1 LTKNYLKFQEI
12 YRLMPEGKKIKI
24 EEGSEFQENS
34 TEGVKSHGV
43 GAGDSREPKIEAV
56 DTAQGPESEVV
67 KDLRSKL
74 ETKTGEAEENFDR
87 LLRVSAEFENYKKR
101 TAREMA
107 DFQKYANQSLLRE
120 LLPIID
126 NLELAIKA
134 AAEAADGTDTCL
146 LDGVELTR
154 KEILKVFENFHV
166 EPIEA
171 LGKPFDPNFHEA
183 VMREESDEHPENT
196 VVNELQKGYLMHDR
210 LLRPSMV
217 VVAMPKNKETP

>member
-1 LTKNYLKFQEI
+1 
-12 YRLMPEGKKIKI
+12 MPEGKKIKI
-24 EEGSEFQENS
+24 EDGSQFQEDS
-34 TEGVKSHGV
+34 TEGEKSLGN
-43 GAGDSREPKIEAV
+43 GADDNQERKGEPAG
-56 DTAQGPESEVV
+56 TGQSLESEEIR
-67 KDLRSKL
+67 DLNSKL
-74 ETKTGEAEENFDR
+74 EVKTAEAEENYDR

-107 DFQKYANQSLLRE
+107 DFKKFANQSLLRE

-134 AAEAADGTDTCL
+134 AAEAPDGKDACL

-166 EPIEA
+166 EPIDA

-196 VVNELQKGYLMHDR
+196 VVNELQKGYLVHDR

-217 VVAMPKNKETP
+217 VVAMPKNKNSP

>member
-1 LTKNYLKFQEI
+1 
-12 YRLMPEGKKIKI
+12 MPEGKKIKI
-24 EEGSEFQENS
+24 DESSQFQEDSIEGEKNLDDGADNDQDRKVEPAD
-34 TEGVKSHGV
+34 TEQSL
-43 GAGDSREPKIEAV
+43 
-56 DTAQGPESEVV
+56 ESEEIRG
-67 KDLRSKL
+67 LTSKL
-74 ETKTGEAEENFDR
+74 ELKTAEADENYDR

-101 TAREMA
+101 TAREIA
-107 DFQKYANQSLLRE
+107 DFKKFANQSLLKE

-134 AAEAADGTDTCL
+134 AAEAPDGKDACL

-166 EPIEA
+166 EPIDA

-217 VVAMPKNKETP
+217 VVAMPKNKELP

>member
-1 LTKNYLKFQEI
+1 
-12 YRLMPEGKKIKI
+12 MPEGKKIKI
-24 EEGSEFQENS
+24 EDGSQFQEDS
-34 TEGVKSHGV
+34 TEGEKSLGN
-43 GAGDSREPKIEAV
+43 GADDNQERKGEPAG
-56 DTAQGPESEVV
+56 TGQSLESEEIR
-67 KDLRSKL
+67 DLNSKL
-74 ETKTGEAEENFDR
+74 EVKTAEAEENYDR

-107 DFQKYANQSLLRE
+107 DFKKFANQSLLRE

-134 AAEAADGTDTCL
+134 AAEAPDGKDACL

-166 EPIEA
+166 EPIDA

-217 VVAMPKNKETP
+217 VVAMPKNKNSP

>member
-1 LTKNYLKFQEI
+1 
-12 YRLMPEGKKIKI
+12 MPEGKKIKI
-24 EEGSEFQENS
+24 EDGSQFQEDS
-34 TEGVKSHGV
+34 TEGEKSLGN
-43 GAGDSREPKIEAV
+43 GADDNQERKVEPAG
-56 DTAQGPESEVV
+56 TGQSLESEEIR
-67 KDLRSKL
+67 DLNSKL
-74 ETKTGEAEENFDR
+74 EVKTAEAEENYDR

-107 DFQKYANQSLLRE
+107 DFKKFANQSLLRE

-134 AAEAADGTDTCL
+134 AAEAPDGKNACL

-166 EPIEA
+166 EPIDA

-217 VVAMPKNKETP
+217 VVAMPKNKNSP

>member
-1 LTKNYLKFQEI
+1 
-12 YRLMPEGKKIKI
+12 MPEGKKIKI
-24 EEGSEFQENS
+24 EDGSQFQEDS
-34 TEGVKSHGV
+34 TEGEKSLGN
-43 GAGDSREPKIEAV
+43 GADDNQERKVEPAG
-56 DTAQGPESEVV
+56 TGQSLESEEIR
-67 KDLRSKL
+67 DLNSKL
-74 ETKTGEAEENFDR
+74 EVKTAEAEENYDR

-107 DFQKYANQSLLRE
+107 DFKKFANQSLLRE

-134 AAEAADGTDTCL
+134 AAETPDGKDACL

-166 EPIEA
+166 EPIDA

-217 VVAMPKNKETP
+217 VVAMPKNKNSP

>member
-1 LTKNYLKFQEI
+1 
-12 YRLMPEGKKIKI
+12 MPEGKKIKI
-24 EEGSEFQENS
+24 DEGNQFQENS
-34 TEGVKSHGV
+34 AEGDKSNGV
-43 GAGDSREPKIEAV
+43 MADDNQEPKIEPV
-56 DTAQGPESEVV
+56 DTAQRIESEEI
-67 KDLRSKL
+67 KDLKSKL
-74 ETKTGEAEENFDR
+74 EIKTGEAEESYDR

-107 DFQKYANQSLLRE
+107 DFKKYANQSLLRE
-120 LLPIID
+120 LLPVID
-126 NLELAIKA
+126 NLDLAIKA
-134 AAEAADGTDTCL
+134 AAEASDNTDACL

-166 EPIEA
+166 EPIDA

-217 VVAMPKNKETP
+217 VVAMPKNKEIS

>member
-1 LTKNYLKFQEI
+1 
-12 YRLMPEGKKIKI
+12 MPEGKKIKI
-24 EEGSEFQENS
+24 EEGRQGQENS
-34 TEGVKSHGV
+34 TEGEKSHGV
-43 GAGDSREPKIEAV
+43 GADDNQEPRIEPAN
-56 DTAQGPESEVV
+56 TEQSIESEEIR
-67 KDLRSKL
+67 DLKSKL
-74 ETKTGEAEENFDR
+74 DIKTGEAEENYDR

-107 DFQKYANQSLLRE
+107 DFKKYANQSLLRE

-134 AAEAADGTDTCL
+134 AAESKDGTDACL

-166 EPIEA
+166 EPIDA
-171 LGKPFDPNFHEA
+171 IGKPFDPNFHEA
-183 VMREESDEHPENT
+183 VMREESDEHPQNT

-217 VVAMPKNKETP
+217 VVAMPKNKESP

>member
-1 LTKNYLKFQEI
+1 
-12 YRLMPEGKKIKI
+12 MPEGKKIKI
-24 EEGSEFQENS
+24 EDGSEFQENS
-34 TEGVKSHGV
+34 AEGDKNGGV
-43 GAGDSREPKIEAV
+43 GADDNREEKIEPV
-56 DTAQGPESEVV
+56 DTAKSPESEVV
-67 KDLRSKL
+67 ADLKSKL
-74 ETKTGEAEENFDR
+74 ETKTGEAEENYDR

-101 TAREMA
+101 SAREMA
-107 DFQKYANQSLLRE
+107 EFKKYANQSLLRE

-126 NLELAIKA
+126 NLDLAIKA
-134 AAEAADGTDTCL
+134 ATEAADSTDAYL

-166 EPIEA
+166 EPIDS

>member
-1 LTKNYLKFQEI
+1 
-12 YRLMPEGKKIKI
+12 MPEGKKIKI
-24 EEGSEFQENS
+24 EEGSQFQENS
-34 TEGVKSHGV
+34 TDGDQGHGL
-43 GAGDSREPKIEAV
+43 GADDNQEPKIEPV
-56 DTAQGPESEVV
+56 DAAQSLESEEI
-67 KDLRSKL
+67 KDLKSKL
-74 ETKTGEAEENFDR
+74 EIKTGEAEESYDR

-101 TAREMA
+101 TAREMT
-107 DFQKYANQSLLRE
+107 DFKKYANQSLLRE

-126 NLELAIKA
+126 NLDLAIKA
-134 AAEAADGTDTCL
+134 AAEASDSTDACL

-154 KEILKVFENFHV
+154 KEILKVLENFHV
-166 EPIEA
+166 EPIDA

-217 VVAMPKNKETP
+217 VVAMPKNKEKS

>member
-1 LTKNYLKFQEI
+1 
-12 YRLMPEGKKIKI
+12 MPDGKKIKI
-24 EEGSEFQENS
+24 EEDRQFQENS
-34 TEGVKSHGV
+34 TEGDRNHDA
-43 GAGDSREPKIEAV
+43 GADAHQEPKSEPV
-56 DTAQGPESEVV
+56 DTEQSPESEVT
-67 KDLRSKL
+67 KELRTKL
-74 ETKTGEAEENFDR
+74 ETKTAEAEENYDR

-107 DFQKYANQSLLRE
+107 ELGKYANQSLIRE

-134 AAEAADGTDTCL
+134 AAEAADGSDACL

-171 LGKPFDPNFHEA
+171 FGKPFDPNFHEA

-196 VVNELQKGYLMHDR
+196 VVNELQKGYLMHER

-217 VVAMPKNKETP
+217 VVAMPKNKEKT

>member
-1 LTKNYLKFQEI
+1 
-12 YRLMPEGKKIKI
+12 MPEGKKIKI
-24 EEGSEFQENS
+24 EEGSQFQEESIEGEKDLGGASNNHQDRKPEPTD
-34 TEGVKSHGV
+34 TEQSL
-43 GAGDSREPKIEAV
+43 
-56 DTAQGPESEVV
+56 ESEEIS
-67 KDLRSKL
+67 DLKSKL
-74 ETKTGEAEENFDR
+74 EIKTAEAEENYDR

-107 DFQKYANQSLLRE
+107 DFKKFANQSLLRE

-134 AAEAADGTDTCL
+134 AAEVPDGKDACL

-166 EPIEA
+166 EPIDA
-171 LGKPFDPNFHEA
+171 LGKPFDPNYHEA

-217 VVAMPKNKETP
+217 VVAMPKKKESR

>member
-1 LTKNYLKFQEI
+1 
-12 YRLMPEGKKIKI
+12 MPEGKKIKT
-24 EEGSEFQENS
+24 EDGSEFQENS

-43 GAGDSREPKIEAV
+43 GANENREPKIEPV
-56 DTAQGPESEVV
+56 DTAQSPESEVV

-74 ETKTGEAEENFDR
+74 EAKTGEAEENFDR

-101 TAREMA
+101 TAREMV

-134 AAEAADGTDTCL
+134 AAEAADSTDTCL

>member
-1 LTKNYLKFQEI
+1 
-12 YRLMPEGKKIKI
+12 
-24 EEGSEFQENS
+24 
-34 TEGVKSHGV
+34 
-43 GAGDSREPKIEAV
+43 
-56 DTAQGPESEVV
+56 
-67 KDLRSKL
+67 
-74 ETKTGEAEENFDR
+74 

-107 DFQKYANQSLLRE
+107 DFKKFANQSLLKE

-126 NLELAIKA
+126 NFELAIKA
-134 AAEAADGTDTCL
+134 AAEAPDGKDACL

-154 KEILKVFENFHV
+154 KEILKIFENFHV
-166 EPIEA
+166 EPIDA

-217 VVAMPKNKETP
+217 VVAMPKNKNSP

>member
-1 LTKNYLKFQEI
+1 
-12 YRLMPEGKKIKI
+12 MPEGKKIKLK
-24 EEGSEFQENS
+24 EGSESQENS
-34 TEGVKSHGV
+34 TDGDNSHGV
-43 GAGDSREPKIEAV
+43 GADDDREGKIEPV
-56 DTAQGPESEVV
+56 DTAQSPDSEVV
-67 KDLRSKL
+67 NDLRSKL
-74 ETKTGEAEENFDR
+74 EIKTGEAEENYER

-107 DFQKYANQSLLRE
+107 EFQKYANQSLLKE

-134 AAEAADGTDTCL
+134 AAEASDSTDACL

-154 KEILKVFENFHV
+154 KEILKVFESFHV
-166 EPIEA
+166 EPIDA
-171 LGKPFDPNFHEA
+171 LGQPFDPNFHEA

-217 VVAMPKNKETP
+217 VVAMPKNKEAP

>member
-1 LTKNYLKFQEI
+1 
-12 YRLMPEGKKIKI
+12 MPEGKKIKI
-24 EEGSEFQENS
+24 EDGSEFQENS
-34 TEGVKSHGV
+34 AEGDKNGGV
-43 GAGDSREPKIEAV
+43 GADDNREEKIEPV
-56 DTAQGPESEVV
+56 DTAKSPESEVV
-67 KDLRSKL
+67 ADLKSKL
-74 ETKTGEAEENFDR
+74 ETKTGEAEENYDR

-101 TAREMA
+101 SAREMA
-107 DFQKYANQSLLRE
+107 EFKKYANQSLLRE

-126 NLELAIKA
+126 NLDLAIKA
-134 AAEAADGTDTCL
+134 AAEAADSTDACL

-166 EPIEA
+166 EPIDS

>member
-1 LTKNYLKFQEI
+1 LAENYLKFQEN
-12 YRLMPEGKKIKI
+12 YCLMPEGKKIKI

-43 GAGDSREPKIEAV
+43 GESDSREPNIEPV
-56 DTAQGPESEVV
+56 DTAQSPESEVV

-101 TAREMA
+101 TAREMV

-134 AAEAADGTDTCL
+134 AAEAADSTDTCL

>member
-1 LTKNYLKFQEI
+1 
-12 YRLMPEGKKIKI
+12 MPEGKKIKI
-24 EEGSEFQENS
+24 DEGSQLQENS
-34 TEGVKSHGV
+34 AEGDKRHGV
-43 GAGDSREPKIEAV
+43 GADDNQEPKIEPV
-56 DTAQGPESEVV
+56 DTAQSLESEEI
-67 KDLRSKL
+67 KDLKSKL
-74 ETKTGEAEENFDR
+74 EIKTGEAEESYDR

-107 DFQKYANQSLLRE
+107 DFKKYANQSLLRE

-134 AAEAADGTDTCL
+134 AAEASGSTDACL

-166 EPIEA
+166 EPIDA

>member
-1 LTKNYLKFQEI
+1 
-12 YRLMPEGKKIKI
+12 MPEGKKIKI
-24 EEGSEFQENS
+24 EESREFQENS
-34 TEGVKSHGV
+34 TEGVKSHG
-43 GAGDSREPKIEAV
+43 GEAGDSRGPKMKPV
-56 DTAQGPESEVV
+56 DTAQIPESEVV

-74 ETKTGEAEENFDR
+74 ETKTGEAEESFDR

-101 TAREMA
+101 TAREMV

-134 AAEAADGTDTCL
+134 AAEAADSTDTCL

-183 VMREESDEHPENT
+183 VMREESDEHQENT

>member
-1 LTKNYLKFQEI
+1 
-12 YRLMPEGKKIKI
+12 MPEGKKIKI
-24 EEGSEFQENS
+24 EDGSESQENS
-34 TEGVKSHGV
+34 TEGVKSHDV
-43 GAGDSREPKIEAV
+43 GSGDNQGPKIEPV
-56 DTAQGPESEVV
+56 DTAQNPESEVV

-74 ETKTGEAEENFDR
+74 ETKTGEAEENYDR

-107 DFQKYANQSLLRE
+107 DFKKYANQSLLRE
-120 LLPIID
+120 LLPVID
-126 NLELAIKA
+126 NLDLAIKA
-134 AAEAADGTDTCL
+134 AAEASDNTDACL

-166 EPIEA
+166 EPIDA

-217 VVAMPKNKETP
+217 VVAMPKNKESL

>member
-1 LTKNYLKFQEI
+1 
-12 YRLMPEGKKIKI
+12 MPEGKKIKI
-24 EEGSEFQENS
+24 EEGSQFQENS
-34 TEGVKSHGV
+34 TDDDESRGVAADENQEQGS
-43 GAGDSREPKIEAV
+43 EPV
-56 DTAQGPESEVV
+56 DTAQSLESEEI
-67 KDLRSKL
+67 KELKSQL
-74 ETKTGEAEENFDR
+74 EIKTGEAEENYDR

-107 DFQKYANQSLLRE
+107 DFKKYANQSLLKE

-134 AAEAADGTDTCL
+134 AAESTDATDACL

-166 EPIEA
+166 EPIDA
-171 LGKPFDPNFHEA
+171 LGKRFDPNFHEA

-217 VVAMPKNKETP
+217 VVAMPKNKESP

>member
-1 LTKNYLKFQEI
+1 
-12 YRLMPEGKKIKI
+12 MPKGKKIKI
-24 EEGSEFQENS
+24 EEGSQFQEESIEGEKDLGGGSNNHQDRKPEPTD
-34 TEGVKSHGV
+34 TEQSL
-43 GAGDSREPKIEAV
+43 
-56 DTAQGPESEVV
+56 ESEEIS
-67 KDLRSKL
+67 DLKSKL
-74 ETKTGEAEENFDR
+74 EIKTAEAEENYDR

-107 DFQKYANQSLLRE
+107 DFKKFANQSLLRE

-134 AAEAADGTDTCL
+134 AAEAPDGKDACL
-146 LDGVELTR
+146 LDGVALTR

-166 EPIEA
+166 EPIDA

-217 VVAMPKNKETP
+217 VVAMPKNKESP

>member
-1 LTKNYLKFQEI
+1 
-12 YRLMPEGKKIKI
+12 MPEGKKIKI
-24 EEGSEFQENS
+24 EDGSQFQEDS
-34 TEGVKSHGV
+34 TEGEKSLGN
-43 GAGDSREPKIEAV
+43 GADDNQERKVEPAG
-56 DTAQGPESEVV
+56 TGQSLESEEIR
-67 KDLRSKL
+67 DLNSKL
-74 ETKTGEAEENFDR
+74 EVKTAEAEENYDR

-107 DFQKYANQSLLRE
+107 DFKKFANQSLLKE

-126 NLELAIKA
+126 NFELAIKA
-134 AAEAADGTDTCL
+134 AAEAPDGKDACL

-166 EPIEA
+166 EPIDA

-196 VVNELQKGYLMHDR
+196 VVNELQKGYLVHDR

-217 VVAMPKNKETP
+217 VVAMPKNKNSP

>member
-1 LTKNYLKFQEI
+1 
-12 YRLMPEGKKIKI
+12 MPEGKKIKI
-24 EEGSEFQENS
+24 EDGSESQENS
-34 TEGVKSHGV
+34 TEGVKSHDV
-43 GAGDSREPKIEAV
+43 GSGDNQGPKIEPV
-56 DTAQGPESEVV
+56 DTAQNPESEVV

-74 ETKTGEAEENFDR
+74 ETKTGEAEENYDR
-87 LLRVSAEFENYKKR
+87 LLRISAEFENYKKR
-101 TAREMA
+101 TAREMV

-134 AAEAADGTDTCL
+134 AAEAADSTDACL

-166 EPIEA
+166 EPIDA

>member
-1 LTKNYLKFQEI
+1 
-12 YRLMPEGKKIKI
+12 MPESKKIKI
-24 EEGSEFQENS
+24 EDDSQFQEDS
-34 TEGVKSHGV
+34 TEGEKSLAN
-43 GAGDSREPKIEAV
+43 GADDDQERKVEPADSGQRI
-56 DTAQGPESEVV
+56 ESEEIR
-67 KDLRSKL
+67 DLNSKL
-74 ETKTGEAEENFDR
+74 EVKTAEAEENYNR

-101 TAREMA
+101 TARETTE
-107 DFQKYANQSLLRE
+107 FKKFANQSLLRE

-134 AAEAADGTDTCL
+134 AAETPDGKDACL
-146 LDGVELTR
+146 LDGVALTR

-166 EPIEA
+166 EPIDA

-196 VVNELQKGYLMHDR
+196 VVNELQKGYLMYDR

-217 VVAMPKNKETP
+217 VVAMPKNKESP

>member
-1 LTKNYLKFQEI
+1 
-12 YRLMPEGKKIKI
+12 MPEGKKIKI

-34 TEGVKSHGV
+34 TEGDKSHGV
-43 GAGDSREPKIEAV
+43 GADENREPKIEPV
-56 DTAQGPESEVV
+56 DTAQSPESQEV

-74 ETKTGEAEENFDR
+74 ETKTGEAEENYDR
-87 LLRVSAEFENYKKR
+87 LLRVSAEFENFKKR
-101 TAREMA
+101 TTREMA
-107 DFQKYANQSLLRE
+107 ELKKYANQSLLRE

-126 NLELAIKA
+126 NLDLAIKA
-134 AAEAADGTDTCL
+134 ASEAADSTDACL

-166 EPIEA
+166 EPIDA

-217 VVAMPKNKETP
+217 VVAMPKNKEKP

>member
-1 LTKNYLKFQEI
+1 
-12 YRLMPEGKKIKI
+12 MPESKKIKI
-24 EEGSEFQENS
+24 ENGSQFQEDS
-34 TEGVKSHGV
+34 TEGEKSLGN
-43 GAGDSREPKIEAV
+43 GADGNQKPKVEPADSGQSI
-56 DTAQGPESEVV
+56 ESEEIRE
-67 KDLRSKL
+67 LNSKL
-74 ETKTGEAEENFDR
+74 EVKTAEADEYYDR

-107 DFQKYANQSLLRE
+107 DFKKFANQSLLRE

-134 AAEAADGTDTCL
+134 AAEAPDGKDPCL
-146 LDGVELTR
+146 LDGVALTR

-166 EPIEA
+166 EPIDA

-217 VVAMPKNKETP
+217 VVAMPKNKESP

>member
-1 LTKNYLKFQEI
+1 
-12 YRLMPEGKKIKI
+12 MPEGKKIKI
-24 EEGSEFQENS
+24 EDGSQFQEDS
-34 TEGVKSHGV
+34 TEGEKSLGN
-43 GAGDSREPKIEAV
+43 GADDNQERKVEPAG
-56 DTAQGPESEVV
+56 TGQSLESEEIR
-67 KDLRSKL
+67 DLNSKL
-74 ETKTGEAEENFDR
+74 EVKTAEAEENYDR

-107 DFQKYANQSLLRE
+107 DFKKFANQSLLKE

-126 NLELAIKA
+126 NFELAIKA
-134 AAEAADGTDTCL
+134 AAEAPDGKDACL

-154 KEILKVFENFHV
+154 KEILKIFENFHV
-166 EPIEA
+166 EPIDA

-217 VVAMPKNKETP
+217 VVAMPKNKNSP

>member
-1 LTKNYLKFQEI
+1 
-12 YRLMPEGKKIKI
+12 MPEGKKIKI
-24 EEGSEFQENS
+24 DEGSEFQENS
-34 TEGVKSHGV
+34 AEGGKSLGV
-43 GAGDSREPKIEAV
+43 GADDEREPKIDPV
-56 DTAQGPESEVV
+56 DTAQSVDSEEI
-67 KDLRSKL
+67 KDLKSKL
-74 ETKTGEAEENFDR
+74 EIKTGEAEESYDR

-107 DFQKYANQSLLRE
+107 DFKKYANQSLLRE
-120 LLPIID
+120 LLPVID
-126 NLELAIKA
+126 NLDLAIKA
-134 AAEAADGTDTCL
+134 AAEASDNTDACL

-166 EPIEA
+166 EPIDA

-217 VVAMPKNKETP
+217 VVAMPKNKEIS

>member
-1 LTKNYLKFQEI
+1 
-12 YRLMPEGKKIKI
+12 MPEGKKIKI
-24 EEGSEFQENS
+24 EEGGQFQEDS
-34 TEGVKSHGV
+34 TEGENSHGA
-43 GAGDSREPKIEAV
+43 GADDGQERKVE
-56 DTAQGPESEVV
+56 TADAEQSLASEEI
-67 KDLRSKL
+67 KDLKSKL
-74 ETKTGEAEENFDR
+74 ELKTGEAEENYDR

-107 DFQKYANQSLLRE
+107 DFKKFANQSLFKD

-134 AAEAADGTDTCL
+134 AAEAPDGKDACL

-166 EPIEA
+166 EPIDA

-210 LLRPSMV
+210 LLRPAMV
-217 VVAMPKNKETP
+217 VVAMPKNKESP